1 MKGEI
6 PAIQGQTFEPY
17 SETSS
22 RSLSIPIKE
31 LGINH
36 NLRRPRNDV
45 LPILVTNSVNES
57 TARERGI
64 VVTTSS
70 SEIWMRREAP
80 APHRPVSG
88 LCSDYV
94 ACQSHALL
102 RSEIIVLHQRE
113 RGLIAI
119 KIVGSTIYELMV
131 FIVEIR
137 VFYRLYR
144 HYV

>member
-70 SEIWMRREAP
+70 SEVWLRREAP
-80 APHRPVSG
+80 APHRPVSE

-94 ACQSHALL
+94 ACQSSFWLLSRSKICSSTKQPRLSQWWVRGVTELYDRPNAQSALC
-102 RSEIIVLHQRE
+102 S
-113 RGLIAI
+113 G
-119 KIVGSTIYELMV
+119 
-131 FIVEIR
+131 
-137 VFYRLYR
+137 
-144 HYV
+144 